1 VKKLNRLTKFAAAC
15 VAGAVFATGAS
26 ASIVQNGSFEDNP
39 GFGGTWAVFGGLP
52 GWTVDSGPG
61 IELQTAATLGL
72 TPYDGAYY
80 AELDSHSN
88 SSISQI
94 VDLSEGQY
102 ELSFAYS
109 PRTSDPTT
117 NGVSYG
123 IAGLVFDFI
132 TGPSASSS
140 VGSWTDVTLKFNV
153 VTAGS
158 YKMFFD
164 ATTNSDSLGGFVDD
178 IKIAAVPLPA
188 SALLLLGGLGGLG
201 LASRRRRKTA

>member
-1 VKKLNRLTKFAAAC
+1 MKKLNKLSKFAAAC
-15 VAGAVFATGAS
+15 IAGAVFATGAG

-39 GFGGTWAVFGGLP
+39 GFGGTWAVFGALP

-61 IELQTAATLGL
+61 VELQTAATLGL

-80 AELDSHSN
+80 AELDSHAN
-88 SSISQI
+88 SSISQM
-94 VDLSEGQY
+94 VDLSEGWH
-102 ELSFAYS
+102 ELSFGFS

-117 NGVSYG
+117 NGISFG

-132 TGPSASSS
+132 TGPSATTS
-140 VGSWTDVTLKFNV
+140 VGNWTDVTLKFKV
-153 VTAGS
+153 ATAGS
-158 YKMFFD
+158 YKLFFD
-164 ATTNSDSLGGFVDD
+164 ATTSSDSYGGFIDG